1 MATIDINGIMCNFPK
16 VPRGTLESYCV
27 TSRTHYLAYKLSD
40 NPLHNATI
48 SAMLASGYEFG
59 AFARPP
65 FFVQDEDGRAIVLL
79 ENPSARV
86 VDTITTWLSWTIGSN
101 HLYIYPFQKAIVEM
115 RIKAEQDAKDTD
127 RTIDLMRYDNL
138 YKRTLT
144 NGNPHNTPPSAYP
157 VD

>member
-1 MATIDINGIMCNFPK
+1 MATIDINGIICNFPK

-59 AFARPP
+59 AFSRPP

-86 VDTITTWLSWTIGSN
+86 VDTITTWLSWTIGAN
-101 HLYIYPFQKAIVEM
+101 HLYLYPYQKAIVEL
-115 RIKAEQDAKDTD
+115 RLKAEQDAQDTD
-127 RTIDLMRYDNL
+127 RAIDLMRYDNL

-144 NGNPHNTPPSAYP
+144 NGNPHNIPPSANP